1 MRTDDVIQPDEYFP
15 ARWRIDAD
23 TPLSGTVAVAFVA
36 RSARSTGGAT
46 WYTAAW
52 ADETPGVSRTM
63 QLMVAGSAAS
73 DRGVFPGV
81 GSFAGWVRYVDA
93 GSVRERPG
101 GVFRF
106 V

>member
-1 MRTDDVIQPDEYFP
+1 
-15 ARWRIDAD
+15 
-23 TPLSGTVAVAFVA
+23 
-36 RSARSTGGAT
+36 
-46 WYTAAW
+46 
-52 ADETPGVSRTM
+52 
-63 QLMVAGSAAS
+63 
-73 DRGVFPGV
+73 V